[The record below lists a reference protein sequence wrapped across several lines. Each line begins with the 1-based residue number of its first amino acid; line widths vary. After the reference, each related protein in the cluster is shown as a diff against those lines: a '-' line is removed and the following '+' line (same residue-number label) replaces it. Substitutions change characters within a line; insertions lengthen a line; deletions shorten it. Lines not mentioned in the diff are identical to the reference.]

1 MTMLTDASG
10 RPDGTAA
17 VVLTDTVSG
26 ANVLADR
33 PAVEA
38 AGGSVAPFERDP
50 RLVVDIVAAT
60 LAAAVLAIGI
70 AGVLR
75 ARSWPQRRRHVVT
88 RTVGLVWPLAALA
101 LGVALAPLLATV
113 FFGAGMGVLT
123 SWCYTT
129 GMMPLVAILGVALVL
144 TGAGVV
150 VARTVALRRAARA
163 SGTIA

>member
-33 PAVEA
+33 LAVEA

-123 SWCYTT
+123 SWCYTA